1 MDGVLD
7 IIEAEEPGCH
17 GTAHQVGRAAVR
29 ITNDVV
35 KLLQACGSRCGMG
48 CFHGVAL
55 GLIADGDNGETAEQK
70 QRILRSLCE
79 DPRIVETYGVG
90 ECLHAVGHVTLM
102 IAKDHDPVR

>member
-1 MDGVLD
+1 MNGVLD

-17 GTAHQVGRAAVR
+17 STAHQVGRAAVR

-55 GLIADGDNGETAEQK
+55 GLIVDAGAGDAAEDK
-70 QRILRSLCE
+70 QRVLRSLCE
-79 DPRIVETYGVG
+79 DQRILESYGVG
-90 ECLHAVGHVTLM
+90 ECLHAAGHVAIM
-102 IAKDHDPVR
+102 ISKDHDPVR